1 MQINVKKINGESRI
15 PTYSHEADA
24 GADLYS
30 AIDLLLPAN
39 SFATVP
45 TGICMQ
51 IPTGYVGYINPRSG
65 LAAKNGVTVLN
76 APGTIDA
83 GYTGEIKVILF
94 NHSDKDYQ
102 ILKDDRIA
110 QMVLHKIEYAVFKET
125 DSLDKTE
132 RGNGGFGSTGVGNGG
147 LWE

>member
-1 MQINVKKINGESRI
+1 MQINVKKINEESRI

-30 AIDLLLPAN
+30 AIDLFLPAN

-45 TGICMQ
+45 TGVCMQ

-94 NHSDKDYQ
+94 NHSNKDYQ

-110 QMVLHKIEYAVFKET
+110 QMVFQKIEYAIFQET
-125 DSLDKTE
+125 EELGSTE
-132 RGNGGFGSTGVGNGG
+132 RGNGGFGSTGTGDS
-147 LWE
+147 WE